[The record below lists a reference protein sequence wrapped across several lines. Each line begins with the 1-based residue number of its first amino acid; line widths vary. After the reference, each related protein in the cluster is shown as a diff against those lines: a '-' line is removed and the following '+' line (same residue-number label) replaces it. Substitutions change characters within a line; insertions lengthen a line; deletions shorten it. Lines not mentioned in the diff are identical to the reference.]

1 MIFVFVREV
10 SRSRV
15 GQPTQRADAKTKQ
28 LTLEELDR
36 TYHRDT
42 QR

>member
-1 MIFVFVREV
+1 MIFAFVREV
-10 SRSRV
+10 SHSRL
-15 GQPTQRADAKTKQ
+15 GQCTQHADIKTKQ